1 LNRLLSL
8 LLLGLLLYNM
18 VGYSVVYLLEE
29 TPVVASRHVDYLE
42 KDAFSS
48 DIVIKVPLSVPY
60 QVSWENAEPAEGK
73 IRHEG
78 EHYQMKSRQLIN
90 DTMYVHCEFDQNARD
105 RYTSLVSRIQDE
117 IAGSNARKDS
127 RSTILKNFL
136 KEFLALAPKHIFYV
150 LEWVQEHQIPV
161 SMDQQ
166 IIPNAT
172 PHVPSP
178 PPDLV

>member
-1 LNRLLSL
+1 
-8 LLLGLLLYNM
+8 M

-29 TPVVASRHVDYLE
+29 TPVVTSRHDDFLE

-48 DIVIKVPLSVPY
+48 DIVIKVPVSVPY

-78 EHYQMKSRQLIN
+78 EHYRMKSRQLIN

-117 IAGSNARKDS
+117 IAGSNAQKGS

-136 KEFLALAPKHIFYV
+136 KEFLALGRKHTFYV
-150 LEWVQEHQIPV
+150 LEWI
-161 SMDQQ
+161 QQ
-166 IIPNAT
+166 HEALAGKNQLLVPGCTAQ
-172 PHVPSP
+172 VPSP
-178 PPDLV
+178 PPDPA